1 MLKVAILDDYQNVSQ
16 QFVDIEKLS
25 GKYEFK
31 IFSKPF
37 IDEAEA
43 IEQLSDF
50 EALLIMRERTPITKN
65 LIDNLTKLKFVITSG
80 LRNRS
85 IDLDTAKKRKIIV
98 CGTEINSNP
107 TPELTW
113 SLILG
118 LARNFKEE
126 IDNMYQGYWQTTLG
140 VELKGK
146 ILGLVG
152 LGRVGSEVAKVG
164 KAFGMEVMAWSENLN
179 LDKCKELN
187 VLPCSKDD
195 LIKNSDF
202 LSIHVQGGE
211 RYKDCITIKEL
222 DKMKKTAF
230 LINTSRGGVLNE
242 RDATH
247 TLTLRKDIHL
257 VLDVFEGEPRAEPAL
272 VRVTHLIT
280 PHIAGY
286 SRRAKH
292 LAARQVAKA
301 LVGFFELDIP
311 QSNESADS
319 IDQMRLELVTGK
331 PDEVWQVALQCFDLR
346 AISDSFKRGVRQGDS
361 EGIFDY
367 LRKQCSGR
375 PEYAEYS
382 AGGQMTVQTS
392 DYLAGL
398 GFALDRESG
407 RSELVTRS

>member
-31 IFSKPF
+31 IFSEAF
-37 IDEAEA
+37 ADEADA

-85 IDLDTAKKRKIIV
+85 IDLETAKKRKIIV
-98 CGTEINSNP
+98 CGTEMNINP

-146 ILGLVG
+146 ILGLIG
-152 LGRVGSEVAKVG
+152 LGRVGTEVAKIG

-211 RYKDCITIKEL
+211 RYKNCITIKEL

-230 LINTSRGGVLNE
+230 LINTSRGPIVKEDDLIIALSTNE
-242 RDATH
+242 IAGAG
-247 TLTLRKDIHL
+247 
-257 VLDVFEGEPRAEPAL
+257 LDVYEKEPLPENNKLRFLPNAL
-272 VRVTHLIT
+272 LT
-280 PHIAGY
+280 PHIGY
-286 SRRAKH
+286 VTAENYSIFYT
-292 LAARQVAKA
+292 QMIEA
-301 LVGFFELDIP
+301 LEACV
-311 QSNESADS
+311 N
-319 IDQMRLELVTGK
+319 GK
-331 PDEVWQVALQCFDLR
+331 PIRVIE
-346 AISDSFKRGVRQGDS
+346 
-361 EGIFDY
+361 
-367 LRKQCSGR
+367 
-375 PEYAEYS
+375 
-382 AGGQMTVQTS
+382 
-392 DYLAGL
+392 
-398 GFALDRESG
+398 
-407 RSELVTRS
+407 

>member
-16 QFVDIEKLS
+16 QFVEIEKLS

-31 IFSKPF
+31 IFSEAF
-37 IDEAEA
+37 ADEADA

-85 IDLDTAKKRKIIV
+85 IDLETAKKRKIIV
-98 CGTEINSNP
+98 CGTEMNINP

-146 ILGLVG
+146 ILGLIG
-152 LGRVGSEVAKVG
+152 LGRVGTEVAKIG

-211 RYKDCITIKEL
+211 RYKNCITIKEL

-230 LINTSRGGVLNE
+230 LINTSRGPIVNE
-242 RDATH
+242 EDLIVALSTNE
-247 TLTLRKDIHL
+247 IAGAG
-257 VLDVFEGEPRAEPAL
+257 LDVYEKEPLPENNKLRFLPNAL
-272 VRVTHLIT
+272 LT
-280 PHIAGY
+280 PHIGY
-286 SRRAKH
+286 VTAENYSIFYT
-292 LAARQVAKA
+292 QMIEA
-301 LVGFFELDIP
+301 LEACV
-311 QSNESADS
+311 N
-319 IDQMRLELVTGK
+319 GK
-331 PDEVWQVALQCFDLR
+331 PIRVIE
-346 AISDSFKRGVRQGDS
+346 
-361 EGIFDY
+361 
-367 LRKQCSGR
+367 
-375 PEYAEYS
+375 
-382 AGGQMTVQTS
+382 
-392 DYLAGL
+392 
-398 GFALDRESG
+398 
-407 RSELVTRS
+407 